1 MCGIIGY
8 VGSENAVPIIVE
20 GLKKLE
26 YRGYDSAGIAVYGE
40 RGFFDVV
47 KQKGRLAALKER
59 LNEYSLKGYMGIGH
73 TRWATHGEPSDV
85 NSHPH
90 VGNQNKIAVVHNGI
104 IENYKQL
111 KGYLETKGIYFM
123 SQTDSEVIAQLAEY
137 YYNGNIMETVIK
149 VANRLEGS
157 YALGIMCVDYPGT
170 LIAIKKDNPLIIGI
184 SGHGNFIASDL
195 PAVLKHTNKVYYLN
209 DKEIAVLGKGLA
221 EFYNMDKDLIQKTQE
236 TVTWSLD
243 SAEKG
248 GYQHFMLKEIMEQP
262 KVLRDTI
269 HSAISGCGNKMV
281 IDNIDITKFNKI
293 VFAACGSA
301 YNAGFAAKYVFERL
315 LRLPSIEV
323 ELASEFRYRDAVV
336 DGKTLVILISQ
347 SGETADTIAAMREAK
362 SKGAVTLSIV
372 NVVGSTIA
380 KEADYCL
387 FTAAGPEIAVATTKA
402 FSAQL
407 ALLYILAVRFASRLG
422 KLPAATLGMKGTED
436 KLQTDTLG
444 VTTVAPLG
452 MKKTEEELKD
462 DMLGVTTGAPL
473 GVKGTEDELMKEIEE
488 LPEKA
493 GIILE
498 QIDAVQ
504 KYASTCVSYKSIFFI
519 GRNIDYAIAL
529 EGSLKLKEISY
540 IHSEAYAGG
549 ELKHGTI
556 SLIEEDTL
564 VVAIS
569 TCERLYGKLMSN
581 VEQVISRGAKV
592 LLIGNSPDVKPDGK
606 LSIISLP
613 ESCELFSISLS
624 VIVLQLFSYYI
635 AANKGLDIDKPRNL
649 AKSVTVE

>member
-1 MCGIIGY
+1 MCGIFGYIGTQD
-8 VGSENAVPIIVE
+8 AVPIIVE

-26 YRGYDSAGIAVYGE
+26 YRGYDSAGIAVYGQN
-40 RGFFDVV
+40 GMGVV
-47 KQKGRLAALKER
+47 KQKGRLTALEAR
-59 LNEYSLKGYMGIGH
+59 LAEQPLAGRIGIGH

-90 VGNQNKIAVVHNGI
+90 VGSKNKIAVVHNGI

-111 KGYLETKGIYFM
+111 KERLEHWGVNFA
-123 SQTDSEVIAQLAEY
+123 SQTDSEVIAQLAEHY
-137 YYNGNIMETVIK
+137 HSSDLMDTVIHT
-149 VANRLEGS
+149 ANALEGS
-157 YALGIMCVDYPGT
+157 YALGVMSADDPDILV
-170 LIAIKKDNPLIIGI
+170 AIKKDNPLIIGV
-184 SGHGNFIASDL
+184 SDHGNFIASDV
-195 PAVLKHTNKVYYLN
+195 PAVLKHTNKIYYLN
-209 DKEIAVLGKGLA
+209 DKEIAVLRNNSVQ
-221 EFYNMDKDLIQKTQE
+221 FFNIDKEPLEKTLE
-236 TVTWSLD
+236 TITWNLD

-248 GYQHFMLKEIMEQP
+248 GYPHFMLKEIMEQP
-262 KVLRDTI
+262 KIIRETI
-269 HSAISGCGNKMV
+269 NSAVNNYKNV
-281 IDNIDITKFNKI
+281 IDALDVADFSKI
-293 VFAACGSA
+293 VITACGSA
-301 YNAGFAAKYVFERL
+301 YNAGVVAKYVFERL
-315 LRLPSIEV
+315 CRFPSVET
-323 ELASEFRYRDAVV
+323 ELASEFRYRDAVIN
-336 DGKTLVILISQ
+336 DKTLVILISQ

-387 FTAAGPEIAVATTKA
+387 LTAAGPEIAVATTKA

-407 ALLYILAVRFASRLG
+407 VLLYILAVRFAVKLG
-422 KLPAATLGMKGTED
+422 KLPQETER
-436 KLQTDTLG
+436 
-444 VTTVAPLG
+444 
-452 MKKTEEELKD
+452 EL
-462 DMLGVTTGAPL
+462 LSQITA
-473 GVKGTEDELMKEIEE
+473 

-493 GIILE
+493 ADLLN
-498 QIDAVQ
+498 QIDAIQ
-504 KYASTCVSYKSIFFI
+504 KYAFTCIGYKSIFFI

-556 SLIEEDTL
+556 SLVEEDTL

-569 TCERLYGKLMSN
+569 NCASLFGKIMSN

-592 LLIGNSPDVKPDGK
+592 LLVGNCPNAQSNDKLFHIG
-606 LSIISLP
+606 LP
-613 ESCELFSISLS
+613 EISELFSPSMS
-624 VIVLQLFSYYI
+624 VIALQLFSYYV

>member
-8 VGSENAVPIIVE
+8 VGKENAVPIIVD

-26 YRGYDSAGIAVYGE
+26 YRGYDSAGIAVYGKN
-40 RGFFDVV
+40 GFDVV
-47 KQKGRLAALKER
+47 KQKGRLAALEER
-59 LNEYSLKGYMGIGH
+59 LLNRPLAGNMGIGH

-90 VGNQNKIAVVHNGI
+90 IGSRNKIAVVHNGI
-104 IENYKQL
+104 IENYKYL
-111 KGYLETKGIYFM
+111 KERLEYWGVSFA
-123 SQTDSEVIAQLAEY
+123 SQTDSEVIAQLAEH
-137 YYNGNIMETVIK
+137 YYNGDLMDAVIRVSNTV
-149 VANRLEGS
+149 EGS
-157 YALGIMCVDYPGT
+157 YALGVMCVDEPGT
-170 LIAIKKDNPLIIGI
+170 LIAVKKDNPLIIGV
-184 SGHGNFIASDL
+184 SAHGNFIASDV

-209 DKEIAVLGKGLA
+209 DKEIAVLKEGSIQFFNLDGEPL
-221 EFYNMDKDLIQKTQE
+221 DKRIE

-269 HSAISGCGNKMV
+269 QSALVNGDNKN
-281 IDNIDITKFNKI
+281 ILDNLDVTRFNKI
-293 VFAACGSA
+293 VITACGSA
-301 YNAGFAAKYVFERL
+301 YNAGVVARYVFERL
-315 LRLPSIEV
+315 CRISVEV
-323 ELASEFRYRDAVV
+323 ELASEFRYKDAII
-336 DGKTLVILISQ
+336 DEKTLVILVTQ

-362 SKGAVTLSIV
+362 SKGAAALSIV

-380 KEADYCL
+380 KEADFCL

-407 ALLYILAVRFASRLG
+407 VLLYILAIRFAVKSG
-422 KLPAATLGMKGTED
+422 KLSRDDEQKYLSEISSLPD
-436 KLQTDTLG
+436 KTSS
-444 VTTVAPLG
+444 
-452 MKKTEEELKD
+452 
-462 DMLGVTTGAPL
+462 
-473 GVKGTEDELMKEIEE
+473 
-488 LPEKA
+488 
-493 GIILE
+493 ILE
-498 QIDAVQ
+498 RVGSIQM
-504 KYASTCVSYKSIFFI
+504 YASICVGYKSIFFI

-556 SLIEEDTL
+556 SLVEEDTL
-564 VVAIS
+564 VVALS
-569 TCERLYGKLMSN
+569 NCGRLYGKIMSN
-581 VEQVISRGAKV
+581 AEQVISRGAKV
-592 LLIGNSPDVKPDGK
+592 LLIGNCNDAKETEK
-606 LSIISLP
+606 LFFIRLP
-613 ESCELFSISLS
+613 ETAELFSPSLS
-624 VIVLQLFSYYI
+624 VIVLQLFSYYV